1 MKIILT
7 EGCICDSL
15 MIDDKEAREYS
26 NDELK
31 DIIKKI
37 LALEKSK
44 FNLTKLLG
52 QVVEIFDDEWYT
64 DNIKVNTVKYGLI
77 ELESFDIDVPNITIN
92 GNNIIDFTEDE
103 IRDAIINIVSS
114 NNDNANLIWTLRGLI
129 QNYGKYKFCYHCDEC
144 GDNVVE
150 YKLKI

>member
-1 MKIILT
+1 MKIVLT

-15 MIDDKEAREYS
+15 MIDDKGAREYS

-37 LALEKSK
+37 LTLEKSK
-44 FNLTKLLG
+44 FNLIKLLG

-77 ELESFDIDVPNITIN
+77 ELESFDIDVPNRTLLLMEIILLILPKMRLETQLSILLASTTIMQ
-92 GNNIIDFTEDE
+92 I
-103 IRDAIINIVSS
+103 
-114 NNDNANLIWTLRGLI
+114 
-129 QNYGKYKFCYHCDEC
+129 
-144 GDNVVE
+144 
-150 YKLKI
+150 

>member
-1 MKIILT
+1 MKIVLT

-15 MIDDKEAREYS
+15 MIDDKGAREYS

-31 DIIKKI
+31 VIIKKI
-37 LALEKSK
+37 LTLEKSK

-103 IRDAIINIVSS
+103 IRDAIINIVSFD
-114 NNDNANLIWTLRGLI
+114 NDNANLIWTLRGLI
-129 QNYGKYKFCYHCDEC
+129 QNYGEYKFCYHCDEC
-144 GDNVVE
+144 GDNVAE

>member
-1 MKIILT
+1 MNIVLT
-7 EGCICDSL
+7 TGCVCDSL
-15 MIDDKEAREYS
+15 MIDDKGVIEYS

-150 YKLKI
+150 YKLTL

>member
-1 MKIILT
+1 
-7 EGCICDSL
+7 
-15 MIDDKEAREYS
+15 MIDDKGAREYS

-37 LALEKSK
+37 LTLEKSK
-44 FNLTKLLG
+44 FNLIKLLG

-103 IRDAIINIVSS
+103 IRDAIINIVSFD
-114 NNDNANLIWTLRGLI
+114 NDNANLIWTLRGLI
-129 QNYGKYKFCYHCDEC
+129 QNYGEYKFCYYCDEC
-144 GDNVVE
+144 GDNVAE